1 MESCGRR
8 RHRYSAL
15 EIRTCRCRWGSEE
28 QEQEQGGMCRAD
40 SGTGCM
46 ETCWMYYHSEEVDHR
61 GLEGPVESELL
72 QRSQARHG

>member
-1 MESCGRR
+1 MEPCGRR
-8 RHRYSAL
+8 RHCYSAL
-15 EIRTCRCRWGSEE
+15 EIRTCRCRWGSE
-28 QEQEQGGMCRAD
+28 EQEQGGMCRAD